1 MDAGSPSSTSVGI
14 VVSDLAAAVD
24 FLREAGFALQWIHPA
39 DSPRAA
45 RLRRDGT
52 TLDVTLGTPT
62 GATITIES
70 SDPTPREV
78 RGPDGI
84 VVHRRSPVG
93 LVVPPVVERTAFGP
107 ADVDARW
114 HVGRA
119 GMEYRDLIPDRL
131 GGALI
136 ASNIRIERA
145 GPVPDYVHHHDVLFQ
160 LIFCRRG
167 WVEVVYEDQGPPFTL
182 HAGDCVI
189 QPPHIR
195 HRVLANSDGME
206 VVEIGYPAEHLTLVE
221 PDLRLPNGVDPARRW
236 DGQAFVHHHE
246 GNRRWTAAGDGV
258 QRTDTGVRTATN
270 GLADVEVI
278 RVHAGGRH
286 ELPALTEAGR
296 PRFVFVLSGETDTSV
311 DGRTVRLA
319 EGASATIRAVD
330 SAAFTTRAGAELLV
344 VTVDCSRDP
353 AYWRP
358 IA

>member
-1 MDAGSPSSTSVGI
+1 MDAGSPSSTSVG
-14 VVSDLAAAVD
+14 VMVSDLATAVD
-24 FLREAGFALQWIHPA
+24 FLREVGFALQWIHPA

-45 RLRRDGT
+45 RLRRDGSL
-52 TLDVTLGTPT
+52 LDLTLGTPT
-62 GATITIES
+62 GATITVES
-70 SDPTPREV
+70 TDATPREV
-78 RGPDGI
+78 CGPDGI
-84 VVHRRSPVG
+84 VVRWCPPTG

-107 ADVDARW
+107 ADLDARW

-119 GMEYRDLIPDRL
+119 GMQYRDLIPDRL

-167 WVEVVYEDQGPPFTL
+167 WVEVVYEDQGPPFIL

-195 HRVLANSDGME
+195 HRVLTNSDAME

-246 GNRRWTAAGDGV
+246 ENRRWVAASHGV
-258 QRTDTGVRTATN
+258 ERTDTGVRTATN
-270 GLADVEVI
+270 GLADVEVV
-278 RVHAGGRH
+278 RMRSGGRH
-286 ELPALTEAGR
+286 DLPALEVAGR
-296 PRFVFVLSGETDTSV
+296 PRFVFLLSGEADTTV
-311 DGRTVRLA
+311 GGRTVRLS
-319 EGASATIRAVD
+319 EGASATIRALDPAV
-330 SAAFTTRAGAELLV
+330 FTAVTDAELLF
-344 VTVDCSRDP
+344 VTVDASREPD
-353 AYWRP
+353 YWRP